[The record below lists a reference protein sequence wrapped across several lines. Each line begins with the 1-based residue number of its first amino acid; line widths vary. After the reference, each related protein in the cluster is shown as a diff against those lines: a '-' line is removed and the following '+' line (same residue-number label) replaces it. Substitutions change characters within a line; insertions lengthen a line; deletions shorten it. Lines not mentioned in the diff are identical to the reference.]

1 MKIDEID
8 VLAQRF
14 PFDED
19 DGSTTRSN
27 LFVEH
32 LAGTI

>member
-1 MKIDEID
+1 MTIDDID
-8 VLAQRF
+8 ALVQQF

-19 DGSTTRSN
+19 DGSATRSN